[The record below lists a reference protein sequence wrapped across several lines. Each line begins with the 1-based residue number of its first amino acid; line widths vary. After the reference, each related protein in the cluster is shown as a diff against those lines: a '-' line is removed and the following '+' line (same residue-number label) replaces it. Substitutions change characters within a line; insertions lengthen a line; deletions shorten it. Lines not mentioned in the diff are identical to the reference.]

1 MIQTQKEKITIRRKR
16 YPNSKDSKE
25 NDKKESNKREG
36 N

>member
-16 YPNSKDSKE
+16 YPNSKE
-25 NDKKESNKREG
+25 NDRKESNKREG